1 MKRQSKSST
10 NLATIQSEEDILRE
24 KVSSYLVCFINE
36 CPLRGHCLRYEVGR
50 YASTLPMAQT
60 SVNPL
65 HPKMGTE
72 DCPMYREHR
81 RVMMKWGLTRFYYD
95 MPGRI
100 EHAIRGYLIAAFG
113 RKIYFEMRKGERL
126 ITPEQQQVIAD
137 ACRHYGWTGDLV
149 YDGEQEEYE
158 W

>member
-10 NLATIQSEEDILRE
+10 NLVTIQSEEDIFRE

-36 CPLRGHCLRYEVGR
+36 CPLRSHCLRYEVGR

-65 HPKMGTE
+65 HPKMGTA
-72 DCPMYREHR
+72 DCPMFREHR
-81 RVMMKWGLTRFYYD
+81 RVLMKRGLTHFYYD
-95 MPGRI
+95 MPRRT
-100 EHAIRGYLIAAFG
+100 ERAIRSYLIAAFG

-137 ACRHYGWTGDLV
+137 VCRQYGWQGDLV
-149 YDGEQEEYE
+149 YDGEQEGYE